1 MLSQR
6 RWILALSICIPCWF
20 SFSTSA
26 SSSSNTNNPLWRQE
40 FQNTGESRGG
50 NKGPRSSRRLP
61 ERSTLFKGGSTSS
74 VSTASQQQ
82 ENDPQIPERLFQ
94 FRKRLGK
101 FMIDLGE
108 SKAIREQ
115 EATITPSN
123 RTRQVLRLS
132 SLPNSNDATISKT
145 TTGQSFAVRQQKANA
160 QGNPVEVS
168 LSIDAFSAFRLLQN
182 FGGASIGTFAA
193 FLATLRMLAPMIA
206 ARRCLAFLAYI
217 GVDHYN
223 GRYLRRTYNKR
234 MEYIQNHE
242 IPSGLRAAG
251 RAAIRFLGMSI
262 IGRLSMAMLTASPCL
277 MPDRFCKYWFGMVWT
292 LSVIAAARITE
303 ILVRCL
309 ITWI

>member
-1 MLSQR
+1 MLSQW
-6 RWILALSICIPCWF
+6 RWILTFSICIPCWF

-26 SSSSNTNNPLWRQE
+26 SSNTNSPLWRQE
-40 FQNTGESRGG
+40 FQHTGESRGG
-50 NKGPRSSRRLP
+50 NKSPRSSRRQR
-61 ERSTLFKGGSTSS
+61 ERSTLFKGGATSSASTSP
-74 VSTASQQQ
+74 QQQ
-82 ENDPQIPERLFQ
+82 ENDPQIPEQLFQ
-94 FRKRLGK
+94 FRKKLGK

-115 EATITPSN
+115 EATIAPSN
-123 RTRQVLRLS
+123 RTRRVLRLS
-132 SLPNSNDATISKT
+132 LLPNSNNATISN
-145 TTGQSFAVRQQKANA
+145 TTGQIFAVKQQKANL
-160 QGNPVEVS
+160 QGNPIEMS

-223 GRYLRRTYNKR
+223 GRYLRQTYNKR
-234 MEYIQNHE
+234 MEYIHKHE
-242 IPSGLRAAG
+242 IPSGLRAVG
-251 RAAIRFLGMSI
+251 RAAIQLLGMSI
-262 IGRLSMAMLTASPCL
+262 IGRLSMVILEASPCL
-277 MPDRFCKYWFGMVWT
+277 MPNRVCKYWFGMVWT

-303 ILVRCL
+303 IWVRCL